1 MEPISAVGLLASI
14 ENLAEAA
21 FKVVAF
27 INTIREGGKQRL
39 RLFTELNSLWMVLK
53 LLEGHFESEDEDLGE
68 PWLKTIAVLD
78 EDNGIFDQIQGTL
91 DNLMSRLQRKVG
103 HRKVLQ
109 PLRWP
114 FDKAEVEA
122 LTAHLERL
130 KSSVNLAMSSTSAA
144 VTREIQSD
152 TRFIK
157 SSVTNDEIKA
167 IIDWMSS
174 LNFLKQ
180 QVSLSI
186 IPSESQIA
194 DACP

>member
-91 DNLMSRLQRKVG
+91 DNLMSRLQPKVG

-109 PLRWP
+109 TLRWP